1 MGPDGTPPASE
12 GRKTMLRLYYAP
24 GACSMAAHIV
34 LEEGGEAY
42 EAKRVDLAK
51 GEQRS
56 ATYLKINPQGRV
68 PALQLDSGEAVTEN
82 TAILPFLGKRYGL
95 WPKQP
100 VEEARALSTI
110 GFFAA
115 SVHPAHAHVSRP
127 ERYASDSAH
136 HPNIQETGRKA
147 FHDYLK
153 QIDARLGGRQWLG
166 EDYSVLD
173 PYAFVFYTWG
183 VRRELPMAELK
194 GYAAFKDRMLARPAV
209 RRVVAEENIKL

>member
-1 MGPDGTPPASE
+1 
-12 GRKTMLRLYYAP
+12 MLRLYYAP

-34 LEEGGEAY
+34 LEEGAEAY

-56 ATYLKINPQGRV
+56 AAYLKINPQGRV
-68 PALQLDSGEAVTEN
+68 PALRLDSGETVSEN

-95 WPKQP
+95 WPKEP
-100 VEEARALSTI
+100 VAEARAMSTI

-115 SVHPAHAHVSRP
+115 SVHPAHAHISRP

-136 HPNIQETGRKA
+136 YPNIQETGRKA

-153 QIDARLGGRQWLG
+153 QIDARLAGRQWLG

-194 GYAAFKDRMLARPAV
+194 GYAAFKDRMLERPAV
-209 RRVVAEENIKL
+209 RRVVEEENIKL

>member
-1 MGPDGTPPASE
+1 
-12 GRKTMLRLYYAP
+12 MLRLYYAP

-42 EAKRVDLAK
+42 EAKRVDLAN

-56 ATYLKINPQGRV
+56 AAYLKINPQGRV
-68 PALQLDSGEAVTEN
+68 PALQLDSGEAVSEN
-82 TAILPFLGKRYGL
+82 TAILPLLGKRYGL
-95 WPKQP
+95 WPKEP
-100 VEEARALSTI
+100 MAEARALSTI

-136 HPNIQETGRKA
+136 HPNIQATGRKA

-153 QIDARLGGRQWLG
+153 QIDARLAGRQWLG

-173 PYAFVFYTWG
+173 PYAFVFYAWG

-194 GYAAFKDRMLARPAV
+194 GYAAFKERMLARPAV
-209 RRVVAEENIKL
+209 RRVLEEENIKL

>member
-1 MGPDGTPPASE
+1 
-12 GRKTMLRLYYAP
+12 MLRLYYAP

-34 LEEGGEAY
+34 LEEGAEAY

-56 ATYLKINPQGRV
+56 AAYLKINPQGRV
-68 PALQLDSGEAVTEN
+68 PALQLDSGETVSEN

-95 WPKQP
+95 WPKEP
-100 VEEARALSTI
+100 VAEARAMSTI

-115 SVHPAHAHVSRP
+115 SVHPAHAHISRP

-136 HPNIQETGRKA
+136 YPNIQERGRKA

-153 QIDARLGGRQWLG
+153 QIDARLAGRQWLG

-173 PYAFVFYTWG
+173 PYALVFYTWG

-194 GYAAFKDRMLARPAV
+194 GYAAFKDRMLERPAV
-209 RRVVAEENIKL
+209 RRVVEEENIKL

>member
-1 MGPDGTPPASE
+1 
-12 GRKTMLRLYYAP
+12 MLRLYYAP

-34 LEEGGEAY
+34 LEEGAEAY

-56 ATYLKINPQGRV
+56 AAYLKINPQGRV
-68 PALQLDSGEAVTEN
+68 PVLQLDSGEAVSEN
-82 TAILPFLGKRYGL
+82 AAILPFLGRRYGL
-95 WPKQP
+95 WPKEQ
-100 VEEARALSTI
+100 VAEVRALSTI

-115 SVHPAHAHVSRP
+115 SVHPAHAHISRP

-136 HPNIQETGRKA
+136 YRNIQETGRKA

-153 QIDARLGGRQWLG
+153 QIDARLAGRQWLG

-194 GYAAFKDRMLARPAV
+194 GYAAFKDRMLERSAV
-209 RRVVAEENIKL
+209 RRVVEEENVKL

>member
-1 MGPDGTPPASE
+1 
-12 GRKTMLRLYYAP
+12 MLRLYYAP

-34 LEEGGEAY
+34 LEEGAEAY
-42 EAKRVDLAK
+42 EAQRVDLAK

-56 ATYLKINPQGRV
+56 AAYLKINPQGRV
-68 PALQLDSGEAVTEN
+68 PALQLDSGETVSEN

-95 WPKQP
+95 WPKEP
-100 VEEARALSTI
+100 VAEARAMSTI

-115 SVHPAHAHVSRP
+115 SVHPAHAHISRP

-136 HPNIQETGRKA
+136 YPNIQETGRKA

-153 QIDARLGGRQWLG
+153 QIDARLAGRQWLG

-194 GYAAFKDRMLARPAV
+194 SYSAFTDRMLERPAV
-209 RRVVAEENIKL
+209 RRVVEEENVKL

>member
-1 MGPDGTPPASE
+1 
-12 GRKTMLRLYYAP
+12 MLRLYYAP

-34 LEEGGEAY
+34 LEEGAEAY

-56 ATYLKINPQGRV
+56 AAYLKINPQGRV
-68 PALQLDSGEAVTEN
+68 PVLQLDSGEAVSEN
-82 TAILPFLGKRYGL
+82 AAILPFLGRRYGL
-95 WPKQP
+95 WPKEQ
-100 VEEARALSTI
+100 VAEVRALSTI

-115 SVHPAHAHVSRP
+115 SVHPAHAHISRP
-127 ERYASDSAH
+127 ERYASDSALY
-136 HPNIQETGRKA
+136 PNIQETGRKA

-153 QIDARLGGRQWLG
+153 QIDARLAGRQWVG
-166 EDYSVLD
+166 DDYSVLD

-194 GYAAFKDRMLARPAV
+194 SYSAFTDRMLERPAV
-209 RRVVAEENIKL
+209 RRVVEEENVKL

>member
-1 MGPDGTPPASE
+1 
-12 GRKTMLRLYYAP
+12 MLRLYYAP

>member
-1 MGPDGTPPASE
+1 
-12 GRKTMLRLYYAP
+12 MLRLYYAP

-56 ATYLKINPQGRV
+56 AAYLKINPQGRV
-68 PALQLDSGEAVTEN
+68 PVLQLDSGEAVSEN
-82 TAILPFLGKRYGL
+82 AAILPFLGRRYGL
-95 WPKQP
+95 WPKEQ
-100 VEEARALSTI
+100 VAEVRALSTI

-115 SVHPAHAHVSRP
+115 SVHPAHAHISRP
-127 ERYASDSAH
+127 ERYASDSALY
-136 HPNIQETGRKA
+136 PNIQETGRKA

-153 QIDARLGGRQWLG
+153 QIDARLAGRQWVG
-166 EDYSVLD
+166 DDYSVLD

-194 GYAAFKDRMLARPAV
+194 SYSAFTDRMLERPAV
-209 RRVVAEENIKL
+209 RRVVEEENVKL

>member
-1 MGPDGTPPASE
+1 
-12 GRKTMLRLYYAP
+12 MLRLYYAP

-56 ATYLKINPQGRV
+56 AAYLKINPQGRV
-68 PALQLDSGEAVTEN
+68 PALRLDSGETVSEN

-95 WPKQP
+95 WPKEP
-100 VEEARALSTI
+100 VAEARAMSTI

-115 SVHPAHAHVSRP
+115 SVHPAHAHISRP

-136 HPNIQETGRKA
+136 YPNIQETGRKA

-153 QIDARLGGRQWLG
+153 QIDARLAGRQWVG
-166 EDYSVLD
+166 DDYSVLD

-194 GYAAFKDRMLARPAV
+194 SYSAFTDRMLERPAV
-209 RRVVAEENIKL
+209 RRVVEEENVKL

>member
-1 MGPDGTPPASE
+1 
-12 GRKTMLRLYYAP
+12 MLRLYYAP

-56 ATYLKINPQGRV
+56 AAYLKINPQGRV
-68 PALQLDSGEAVTEN
+68 PALQLDSGEAVSEN

-95 WPKQP
+95 WPKDP
-100 VEEARALSTI
+100 VAEARAMSTI

-115 SVHPAHAHVSRP
+115 SVHSAHAHISRP

-136 HPNIQETGRKA
+136 YRNIQETGRKA

-153 QIDARLGGRQWLG
+153 QIDARLAGRQWLG

-173 PYAFVFYTWG
+173 PYALVFYTWG

-194 GYAAFKDRMLARPAV
+194 GYAAFKDRMLERPAV
-209 RRVVAEENIKL
+209 RRVVEEENIKL

>member
-1 MGPDGTPPASE
+1 
-12 GRKTMLRLYYAP
+12 MLRLYYAP

-34 LEEGGEAY
+34 LEEGAEAY

-56 ATYLKINPQGRV
+56 AAYLKVNPQGRV
-68 PALQLDSGEAVTEN
+68 PALQLDSGEAVSEN

-95 WPKQP
+95 WPKEP
-100 VEEARALSTI
+100 VAEARAMSTI

-115 SVHPAHAHVSRP
+115 SVHPAHAHISRP
-127 ERYASDSAH
+127 ERYASDSALY
-136 HPNIQETGRKA
+136 PNIQETGRKA

-153 QIDARLGGRQWLG
+153 QIDARLAGRQWLG

-194 GYAAFKDRMLARPAV
+194 GYAAFKDRMLERPAV
-209 RRVVAEENIKL
+209 RRVVEEENIKL

>member
-1 MGPDGTPPASE
+1 
-12 GRKTMLRLYYAP
+12 MLRLYYAP

-34 LEEGGEAY
+34 LEEGAEAY

-56 ATYLKINPQGRV
+56 AAYLKINPQGRV
-68 PALQLDSGEAVTEN
+68 PALQLDSGETVSEN

-95 WPKQP
+95 WPKEP
-100 VEEARALSTI
+100 VAEARAMSTI

-115 SVHPAHAHVSRP
+115 SVHPAHAHISRP

-136 HPNIQETGRKA
+136 YPNIQETGRKA

-153 QIDARLGGRQWLG
+153 QIDARLAGRQWLG

-194 GYAAFKDRMLARPAV
+194 SYSAFTDRMLERPAV
-209 RRVVAEENIKL
+209 RRVVEEENVKL

>member
-1 MGPDGTPPASE
+1 
-12 GRKTMLRLYYAP
+12 MLRLYYAP

-56 ATYLKINPQGRV
+56 AAYLRINPQGRV
-68 PALQLDSGEAVTEN
+68 PALQLDSGEAVSEN
-82 TAILPFLGKRYGL
+82 VAILPFLGKRYGL
-95 WPKQP
+95 WPKEP
-100 VEEARALSTI
+100 VAEARALSTI

-127 ERYASDSAH
+127 ERYASDSALYPH
-136 HPNIQETGRKA
+136 IQETGRKA

-153 QIDARLGGRQWLG
+153 QIDARLTGRQWLG
-166 EDYSVLD
+166 DDYSVLD

-183 VRRELPMAELK
+183 VRRELPMGELK
-194 GYAAFKDRMLARPAV
+194 GYAAFKDRMLERPAV
-209 RRVVAEENIKL
+209 RRVVEEENIKL

>member
-1 MGPDGTPPASE
+1 
-12 GRKTMLRLYYAP
+12 MLRLYYAP

-56 ATYLKINPQGRV
+56 AAYLKINPQGRV
-68 PALQLDSGEAVTEN
+68 PVLQLDSGEAVSEN
-82 TAILPFLGKRYGL
+82 AAILPFLGRRYGL
-95 WPKQP
+95 WPKEQ
-100 VEEARALSTI
+100 VAEVRALSTI

-115 SVHPAHAHVSRP
+115 SVHPAHAHISRP

-136 HPNIQETGRKA
+136 YPNIQETGRKA

-153 QIDARLGGRQWLG
+153 QIDARLAGRQWLG

-194 GYAAFKDRMLARPAV
+194 GYAAFKDRMLERPAV
-209 RRVVAEENIKL
+209 RRVVEEENIKL

>member
-1 MGPDGTPPASE
+1 
-12 GRKTMLRLYYAP
+12 MLRLYYAP

-34 LEEGGEAY
+34 LEEGAEAY

-56 ATYLKINPQGRV
+56 AAYLKINPQGRV
-68 PALQLDSGEAVTEN
+68 PALRLDSGETVSEN

-95 WPKQP
+95 WPKEP
-100 VEEARALSTI
+100 VAEARAMSTI

-115 SVHPAHAHVSRP
+115 SVHPAHAHISRP

-136 HPNIQETGRKA
+136 YPNIQETGRKA

-153 QIDARLGGRQWLG
+153 QIDARLAGRQWLG

-173 PYAFVFYTWG
+173 PYALVFYTWG

-194 GYAAFKDRMLARPAV
+194 GYAAFKDRMLERPAV
-209 RRVVAEENIKL
+209 RRVVEEENIKL